1 MVTIKKLVQTYKYH
15 ILFWILIYAYTLYSV
30 YGESGEKIFTIQLAT
45 ELLIFMITATYLH
58 FYFLNKFI
66 EEKTKYLYFTEL
78 VAVILFISYL
88 FQLYFS
94 SFYNYTNSFLQTIVS
109 VIFILFITSSLKI
122 FRRTYFQKIQLK
134 EIYAKQLETEL
145 SLLKSQVNPH
155 FMFNTLNS
163 IYGLSLEKS
172 DLLPETVI
180 KLSELM
186 RYLLESGKQ
195 QYVNLID
202 EINFIQNYISL
213 EKLRLQGDYKIEF
226 NIDGNYE
233 TKKIPPMLLIPMVEN
248 CFKHGLDLINKN
260 GFIKITISISGNF
273 LDFYAENSK
282 PLSEKKPLNNIG
294 IKNLTTRLNLLYKN
308 DYSLEIDDQT
318 EKFCVALKVIL

>member
-1 MVTIKKLVQTYKYH
+1 MIIVNKFLQTNKYH
-15 ILFWILIYAYTLYSV
+15 FLFWILIFVYTSYSV
-30 YGESGEKIFTIQLAT
+30 YGESGDRIFTIQLAT
-45 ELLIFMITATYLH
+45 ELLIFMIIATYLH
-58 FYFLNKFI
+58 FYVLNKFL
-66 EEKTKYLYFTEL
+66 EEKTKYLYFAEL

-122 FRRTYFQKIQLK
+122 FRRAYFQKIQLK

-233 TKKIPPMLLIPMVEN
+233 TKKIAPMLLIPIVEN

-260 GFIKITISISGNF
+260 GFIKIIISISGNY

-282 PLSEKKPLNNIG
+282 TLSEKKSLNNIG
-294 IKNLTTRLNLLYKN
+294 IKNLTTRLNLIYKN
-308 DYSLEIDDQT
+308 DYSLEIDDRT
-318 EKFCVALKVIL
+318 DKFCVSLKVIL